1 MAAIIRKYT
10 LGEEIFSSIV
20 HGIGIAFGVAALTVL
35 VTLTSIYANAWAI
48 VATAIFGASII
59 IMYSASTIYHAVPYE
74 KAKKILKKFDHI
86 SIYYLIAGS
95 YTPFLLVP
103 LRSTAGWIIFTII
116 WSAAL
121 IGTLLKLTLPTNGA
135 KLWSVGLYL
144 CMGWAVVIVSKQLF
158 SVLPTASIVFLILGG
173 LSYTLGIFFY
183 LWKSKKYTHSV
194 WHCFVLVG
202 TIMHFFAV
210 LFGCVF
216 I

>member
-103 LRSTAGWIIFTII
+103 LRGQAGWVIFTII

-158 SVLPTASIVFLILGG
+158 SVLPTSSIVFLILGG

>member
-1 MAAIIRKYT
+1 MKRYT
-10 LGEEIFSSIV
+10 LGEEIFNSVSHGVGIFFAIAGCAVLIV
-20 HGIGIAFGVAALTVL
+20 LSA
-35 VTLTSIYANAWAI
+35 IYADFWAVI
-48 VATAIFGASII
+48 SSVIYGICMLLLYT
-59 IMYSASTIYHAVPYE
+59 ASTLYHSFTNSKVKE
-74 KAKKILKKFDHI
+74 VFRVFDHCTI
-86 SIYYLIAGS
+86 FLLIAGS